1 MQDPDFVSLPKLALC
16 LGSGNDSR
24 SNQNGI
30 TPFLAMTKCEYCSI
44 LLMYLIQTKN
54 KMFGLSTWASV
65 ILSEKIHKE

>member
-1 MQDPDFVSLPKLALC
+1 MIVDPIKI
-16 LGSGNDSR
+16 
-24 SNQNGI
+24 GI

-65 ILSEKIHKE
+65 ILSEKIHED